1 MHYLFSAPKLSGTI
15 QFLNLSMNFQ
25 SLVFGHESS
34 VVAEMGG
41 VVAAC
46 GYDCAV
52 VIV

>member
-1 MHYLFSAPKLSGTI
+1 
-15 QFLNLSMNFQ
+15 LNLSMNFQ
-25 SLVFGHESS
+25 SLVFRHKSS
-34 VVAEMGG
+34 VAEMGG